1 MDFTIQKNKN
11 LRTLQDQLMLDF
23 AMAEWPVSTD
33 IKLLQKEIDKNLR
46 NFFGRLKKLQLA
58 EE

>member
-1 MDFTIQKNKN
+1 
-11 LRTLQDQLMLDF
+11 MLDF

-46 NFFGRLKKLQLA
+46 NFFGGLKKLQLA